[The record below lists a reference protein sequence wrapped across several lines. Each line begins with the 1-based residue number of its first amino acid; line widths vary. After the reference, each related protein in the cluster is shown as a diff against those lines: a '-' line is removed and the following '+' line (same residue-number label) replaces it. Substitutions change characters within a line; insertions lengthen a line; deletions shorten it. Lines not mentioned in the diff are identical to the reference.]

1 VKRSKKISKLFYMN
15 ICIFGDSIAWGAY
28 DPEHG
33 GWATRL
39 RNYLEKKNRDIIV
52 YNLSVSDDTTTDLL
66 TQIEIEVKSRE
77 PNIIIFAIGIN
88 DAQFIHSTKSL
99 RVSLDEFKNNLKKLH
114 AIAKKFT
121 DKIVFV
127 GLTSVDES
135 KTKPISWNNDV
146 SYVNE
151 NIKHFD
157 GAMKK
162 FCEENDVKF
171 ISMDGIINI
180 ADLDDG
186 LHPNTEGHKKI
197 FDKIK
202 LEIENLLQSNK

>member
-1 VKRSKKISKLFYMN
+1 MN

-28 DPEHG
+28 DPEQG

-39 RNYLEKKNRDIIV
+39 RNYLEKKNRYTIV
-52 YNLSVSDDTTTDLL
+52 YNLSISDDTTTDLL
-66 TQIEIEVKSRE
+66 TRLEVEVKSRE

-88 DAQFIHSTKSL
+88 DAQFIHSANSL

-114 AIAKKFT
+114 AITKKFT

-127 GLTSVDES
+127 ELASVDES
-135 KTKPISWNNDV
+135 KTNSWSIDT
-146 SYVNE
+146 SYTNE
-151 NIKHFD
+151 NIKYFN
-157 GAMKK
+157 GAIKK

-197 FDKIK
+197 FDKIRP
-202 LEIENLLQSNK
+202 EIETLL

>member
-1 VKRSKKISKLFYMN
+1 MN

-28 DPEHG
+28 DPEQG

-39 RNYLEKKNRDIIV
+39 RNYLEKKNRYTIV
-52 YNLSVSDDTTTDLL
+52 YNLSISDDTTTDLL
-66 TQIEIEVKSRE
+66 TRLEVEVKSRE

-88 DAQFIHSTKSL
+88 DAQFIHSANSL

-114 AIAKKFT
+114 AITKKFT

-127 GLTSVDES
+127 ELASVDES
-135 KTKPISWNNDV
+135 KTNSWSIDT
-146 SYVNE
+146 SYTNE
-151 NIKHFD
+151 NIKYFN
-157 GAMKK
+157 GAIKK